1 MYRIIN
7 KDEIHASRGDAFSLD
22 FKIKNYT
29 FVETDSVK
37 FAVFEEGS
45 NYENPLMIKY
55 ANIDLE
61 RNAAVFSFDANDT
74 SFGEAPTERTLYVYE
89 ISVEGDQTVLGYDT
103 NKAKKYYQYPAQVGD
118 K

>member
-7 KDEIHASRGDAFSLD
+7 KDEIHASRGDAFSID

-29 FVETDSVK
+29 YKEGDSVK

-45 NYENPLMIKY
+45 NYEDPLMTKY
-55 ANIDLE
+55 ADIDLE
-61 RNAAVFSFDANDT
+61 RNAAVFSFNAEDT
-74 SFGEAPTERTLYVYE
+74 SFGDAPSERTLYVYE
-89 ISVEGDQTVLGYDT
+89 ISFEGDQTVLGYDT
-103 NKAKKYYQYPAQVGD
+103 NKAKKYYQYPAQAGE